1 MRVRM
6 VKQRV
11 LIMAF
16 ASKTVPVLLSGLPLV
31 FLPALNVNADE
42 IDGARELDP
51 IVVTATIGPRTAGE
65 SLSSVTVVE
74 EEAIRR
80 QAPTEFNELLRGQ
93 PGIDLV
99 TNGSFGKN
107 TSVFT
112 RGTTNDSTVFL
123 VDGIRLRSA
132 TSGGAPWQY
141 FPAELVERVEIVR
154 GPRSALY
161 GADAVGGVIQAFT
174 LDPKRGN
181 KGWVETGAG
190 NFNTQ
195 KTSAGATAST
205 GSTRFS
211 LSGLHKETDGTRI
224 AEDGEDKGFRNT
236 AGVGRVVHELPNGGE
251 ASAVMMQSE
260 GNTEFDGGDS
270 DFMIRTVGLRLDTPV
285 SDYWNSSIQ
294 LSEAADEQE
303 SFRTA
308 GDSVFN
314 TKTRTARWENTIT
327 GGVHELAVGGE
338 LQSDE
343 VESSTNFDEDSRTNA
358 ALFSQLRLNFG
369 PSDIQLALRGD
380 DNEAYG
386 RQETGGIAVGHSFDR
401 SHRMRVSYGT
411 SFRAPTFNDLYY
423 PLETFSFGGTYAGNP
438 DLEPEKGSSVEV
450 GMSGRYEEWYWDAAI
465 YQLDVDDLIDI
476 QTVNGDSRPVNVSE
490 ARIRGIEM
498 GSGFRAYDW
507 DLAARLTLL
516 DPRDRETDNRLRR
529 RSHQTLRVDLDRE
542 LGAWSFGGTIQA
554 SGYRYDDADNEDR
567 LPGYAT
573 LDLRAGWEFA
583 RDWNARLTLKNVTDK
598 EYATAQRFDGTEYL
612 AAGTAGFLSV
622 RHDFR

>member
-1 MRVRM
+1 MG
-6 VKQRV
+6 
-11 LIMAF
+11 F
-16 ASKTVPVLLSGLPLV
+16 SKAMPVLLSGLPVV
-31 FLPALNVNADE
+31 FLPVSDAFADDENNVSS
-42 IDGARELDP
+42 LDP
-51 IVVTATIGPRTAGE
+51 IVVTATIGPRTVGE
-65 SLSSVTVVE
+65 SLSSVTVLDE
-74 EEAIRR
+74 QTIR
-80 QAPTEFNELLRGQ
+80 QQESAEFKDLLIGQ
-93 PGIDLV
+93 PGIDVV
-99 TNGSFGKN
+99 TNGSYGKN

-112 RGTTNDSTVFL
+112 RGTTTDSTVFL

-132 TSGGAPWQY
+132 TSGGAPWQF
-141 FPAELVERVEIVR
+141 FPADLVERVEIVR

-174 LDPKRGN
+174 LDPERGN

-195 KTSAGATAST
+195 KTSAGASAST

-211 LSGLHKETDGTRI
+211 LSGLHKETDGTSI
-224 AEDGEDKGFRNT
+224 AEDGDDKGFRNT
-236 AGVGRVVHELPNGGE
+236 AGVGRIVHELPNGGE

-260 GNTEFDGGDS
+260 GNTEFDGGNT
-270 DFMIRTVGLRLDTPV
+270 DFMIRTIGLRLDTPI
-285 SDYWNSSIQ
+285 SDYWNSSVQ
-294 LSEAADEQE
+294 LSESADEQD

-314 TKTRTARWENTIT
+314 TKTRTARWENTIAS
-327 GGVHELAVGGE
+327 GVHELAVGGE

-343 VESSTNFDEDSRTNA
+343 VDSSTDFEEDSRINA
-358 ALFSQLRLNFG
+358 ALFGQLRLNFG
-369 PSDIQLALRGD
+369 PTDLQLSLRGD

-386 RQETGGIAVGHSFDR
+386 RQETGGVALGHSFDR
-401 SHRMRVSYGT
+401 SHRLRVSYGT

-438 DLEPEKGSSVEV
+438 DLEPEEGSSFEI
-450 GMSGRYEEWYWDAAI
+450 GFSGRYQSWYWDAAV
-465 YQLDVDDLIDI
+465 YQLDVEDLIDI
-476 QTVNGDSRPVNVSE
+476 QTDSNGDSRPVNVNE

-498 GSGFRAYDW
+498 GSGFRANDW
-507 DLAARLTLL
+507 DLGVRLTLL

-542 LGAWSFGGTIQA
+542 LGAWTFGGTVQA
-554 SGYRYDDADNEDR
+554 SGYRYDDAANENR

-573 LDLRAGWEFA
+573 LNLRAGWEFA
-583 RDWNARLTLKNVTDK
+583 RDWNARLTLQNVTDK
-598 EYATAQRFDGTEYL
+598 KYATAERFDGTEYL

-622 RHDFR
+622 RYDFR